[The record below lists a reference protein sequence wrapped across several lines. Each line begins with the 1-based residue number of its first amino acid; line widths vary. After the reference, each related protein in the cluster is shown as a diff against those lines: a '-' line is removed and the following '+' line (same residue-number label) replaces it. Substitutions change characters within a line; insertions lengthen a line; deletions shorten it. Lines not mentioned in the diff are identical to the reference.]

1 MSLVTLLYHVS
12 CHIISAFMIYVYIC
26 IYILIVENMNHTVY
40 HKVKDEKFNK
50 EEIGGI
56 FGNVH

>member
-1 MSLVTLLYHVS
+1 MSLVTLLCHVS
-12 CHIISAFMIYVYIC
+12 SHIISAFMIYVYI
-26 IYILIVENMNHTVY
+26 YILIVKNMNHTMY

-56 FGNVH
+56 FSNVH